1 MLKSLVSTEAIYI
14 QVTLGG
20 LSRLCLYI
28 YSNACVTV
36 INEKQVMT
44 MKEKTMG
51 AVHGRDLRE
60 ERGGANDATIQ

>member
-1 MLKSLVSTEAIYI
+1 MFI
-14 QVTLGG
+14 
-20 LSRLCLYI
+20 YI
-28 YSNACVTV
+28 YSNACITV

-60 ERGGANDATIQ
+60 ERGGANDAIIQ

>member
-28 YSNACVTV
+28 YSNVCITV
-36 INEKQVMT
+36 INGKQVMT

-51 AVHGRDLRE
+51 EVHERDLRE